1 MSSALLMTSGCLPLI
16 IEDVTTARFRKATA
30 METPRGR
37 RMGRQQV
44 RRVLGAFTA
53 LGTVALGFGFASPA
67 SAFNAH
73 NGRIDAQGNASDEAC
88 HHSYSNDSI
97 TASAASN
104 DTVNSNEGFC

>member
-1 MSSALLMTSGCLPLI
+1 
-16 IEDVTTARFRKATA
+16 
-30 METPRGR
+30 MENRRGR
-37 RMGRQQV
+37 RTRKQQV
-44 RRVLGAFTA
+44 RRTLAAFTA
-53 LGTVALGFGFASPA
+53 LGTVALGIGFASPA

-97 TASAASN
+97 TATAASN